1 MTFWQRNQLK
11 FAPFYFL
18 APGLILF
25 LIYVIYP
32 IIDSIWVSFHEWNGM
47 PKDLLKADGTPKNW
61 KWVGF
66 GNYIDLYEN
75 EKCRDQN
82 FRNFSISKFSKIFIE
97 ICMKMKNFEI
107 ENFRNFSISKF
118 SFFIQFSMKIFDFFR
133 SKMFENS
140 DFWANFF

>member
-47 PKDLLKADGTPKNW
+47 PKDTLKDDGTPKNW

-66 GNYIDLYEN
+66 GNYIVLFQDEDFYVA
-75 EKCRDQN
+75 
-82 FRNFSISKFSKIFIE
+82 
-97 ICMKMKNFEI
+97 
-107 ENFRNFSISKF
+107 
-118 SFFIQFSMKIFDFFR
+118 FFNNVRWLIL
-133 SKMFENS
+133 
-140 DFWANFF
+140 